1 MPNNFIQINIT
12 APNAENIEMEFNDK
26 IQKNTELIYKIKWKW
41 HIEQM
46 AKILTVFF
54 QHLVQCLKE
63 LATRAFD
70 VPKPARRDIYLLTY
84 IITYLLTYFLTYL
97 LTYSTEQSPY

>member
-1 MPNNFIQINIT
+1 VPNNFIQINIT

-41 HIEQM
+41 LIEQM

-54 QHLVQCLKE
+54 S
-63 LATRAFD
+63 ASGA
-70 VPKPARRDIYLLTY
+70 VPKRVGYT
-84 IITYLLTYFLTYL
+84 
-97 LTYSTEQSPY
+97 SV